1 MDEIIDLDVVKIKVK
16 NGKMKLQKKNIKD
29 QVLKDKRPE
38 DLKREE
44 ILKKARD
51 TAHDLLADQQREFS
65 NKMREI
71 STLSESFDFIE
82 ESYGE
87 GQVTFEFFDEPKES
101 TTISEGLMENKEKY
115 KMIGVAE
122 GVFAPIG
129 VMSRNNRIYEEDHYP
144 YLLSNQNLV
153 DRIQHRG
160 MLGTI
165 GHHDKKVDDQDLAEG
180 KVSHI
185 VTDLHI
191 VENADG
197 TKDLHGTLEI
207 MDTPAGHLLKTYY
220 EHGVPLYVSSRG
232 GGKLLP
238 VPNESYKKVDK
249 TNYFL
254 ETFDVVSNPGF
265 LQAKP
270 KYINP
275 DDLVSTDTTPEPTVT
290 TMPEITVTA
299 VEPPVNPA
307 LVEELNELKEI
318 VKTMA
323 DRIFEDNS
331 DVKTEECGTEV
342 EVKSK
347 DDGKEIKVEDRKD
360 VENKPLEVSDLDN
373 KTDAKEIE
381 VKQTQAVKEAKDKKD
396 EDQEGDK
403 IPVTE
408 ELILDLIAK
417 KLIHEKLE
425 TESDEEFR
433 ARLSEKYMDKIKSKL
448 G

>member
-220 EHGVPLYVSSRG
+220 EHGVPLYV
-232 GGKLLP
+232 
-238 VPNESYKKVDK
+238 
-249 TNYFL
+249 
-254 ETFDVVSNPGF
+254 
-265 LQAKP
+265 
-270 KYINP
+270 
-275 DDLVSTDTTPEPTVT
+275 
-290 TMPEITVTA
+290 
-299 VEPPVNPA
+299 
-307 LVEELNELKEI
+307 
-318 VKTMA
+318 
-323 DRIFEDNS
+323 
-331 DVKTEECGTEV
+331 
-342 EVKSK
+342 
-347 DDGKEIKVEDRKD
+347 
-360 VENKPLEVSDLDN
+360 
-373 KTDAKEIE
+373 
-381 VKQTQAVKEAKDKKD
+381 
-396 EDQEGDK
+396 
-403 IPVTE
+403 
-408 ELILDLIAK
+408 
-417 KLIHEKLE
+417 
-425 TESDEEFR
+425 
-433 ARLSEKYMDKIKSKL
+433 
-448 G
+448 